1 MDLGWSGNLHSP
13 LQPRAPTKGA
23 WSGLIYSL
31 QLLLL
36 SVYRSRQA
44 GRQDVIFS
52 TPPPQGREEEV
63 IRQVE
68 GLRRQLRHHVADLRS
83 WTGSIHRLALARA
96 VQASNTIEGINM
108 TLDDVLAVTGGNEPL
123 ESDHETLAAV
133 AGYRDAM
140 TYVLQLSDDPHF
152 DYSEAL
158 IRSLHFMIVK
168 HDLRKSP
175 GRWRRARSISTAE
188 TK

>member
-1 MDLGWSGNLHSP
+1 
-13 LQPRAPTKGA
+13 
-23 WSGLIYSL
+23 
-31 QLLLL
+31 
-36 SVYRSRQA
+36 
-44 GRQDVIFS
+44 
-52 TPPPQGREEEV
+52 
-63 IRQVE
+63 
-68 GLRRQLRHHVADLRS
+68 
-83 WTGSIHRLALARA
+83 
-96 VQASNTIEGINM
+96 M

-175 GRWRRARSISTAE
+175 GRWRPGAIYVHSRDEIVYEGPDALPCRTWWPSWLRSSANATSTSPH
-188 TK
+188 